1 MKTVNGLLVLVTLAA
16 APHLGVLHAA
26 ELRPATCSAWQAY
39 LQTAGARMQ
48 ARLGEGGHFLWI
60 DEAPGRDQPLRDGAI
75 LVSPGTADGT
85 QAVPGGLI
93 HHWIAAM
100 FIPHANLAGVLRVAH
115 DYADYKQFY
124 RPAIVDSKLLGSAE
138 GEKSFEMRSLHRVL
152 LVTAVMDSQFV
163 TRDFPVDGKRWYIVA
178 DATRVQEVENYGQPD
193 ERLLPPDRGRGYV
206 WRLRTVTRYEERNG
220 GVYIEMETIAL
231 SRPVPG
237 AVRWMVNPV
246 VARFT
251 RSELMMSLRQ
261 TREAVTAA
269 LNPERHVNDSAADIS
284 LTAGAGGGQE

>member
-1 MKTVNGLLVLVTLAA
+1 MKTVDGLLVLVALAA
-16 APHLGVLHAA
+16 APRLEVLHAA
-26 ELRPATCSAWQAY
+26 ELQPATYSAWQAY
-39 LQTAGARMQ
+39 LQTADTRMQ

-75 LVSPGTADGT
+75 PVSPGTGDGT

-124 RPAIVDSKLLGSAE
+124 RPAIVDSKLLGSVGRE
-138 GEKSFEMRSLHRVL
+138 ESFEMRSLHRVL
-152 LVTAVMDSQFV
+152 LITAVMDSQFV
-163 TRDFPVDGKRWYIVA
+163 TRDFPVDAKRWYIVA
-178 DATRVQEVENYGQPD
+178 DATRVQEVENYGQPN

-206 WRLRTVTRYEERNG
+206 WRLHTVTRYEERNG
-220 GVYIEMETIAL
+220 GVYVEMETIAL
-231 SRPVPG
+231 SRPVPA

-246 VARFT
+246 VARFS
-251 RSELMMSLRQ
+251 RSELMTSLRQ

-269 LNPERHVNDSAADIS
+269 LNPERHVNDSVAGTS
-284 LTAGAGGGQE
+284 LAVGAGGGEE